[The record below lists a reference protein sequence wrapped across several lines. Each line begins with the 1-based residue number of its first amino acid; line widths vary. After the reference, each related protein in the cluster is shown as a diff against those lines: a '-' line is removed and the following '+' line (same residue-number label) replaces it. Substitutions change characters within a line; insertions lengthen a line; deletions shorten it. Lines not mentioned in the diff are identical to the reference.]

1 MQLKRTNIVWLV
13 VSVLALTFTQFM
25 MVRTTNLGGEMRLKQ
40 EANSIQ
46 ENTQEA
52 KEIIKNSKAELFRI
66 ASLKS
71 DSANRFSRFIKLQLY
86 LKPLEVFVF
95 HDKKPIFWTS
105 SDYNIKPGS
114 VDSITVE
121 SIGNKSVGIWRY
133 RQGPIELVYV
143 LLITKESQLPLSAN
157 VNDSMVNRETV
168 FKVSPNPIEQSVPVI
183 TESLPLFHLIS
194 IHQKPFWLWDLLFIV
209 SLFFFIRGLNRC
221 IQSRWS
227 FVVIKL
233 IILITYLLVIYA
245 FKVGLILN
253 SISNWDVFNSA
264 IFSGKEL
271 WNSSLGLL
279 LLMSLVVLFIAL
291 NSKAAFEQ
299 FGFKSDKYY
308 LKLVAI
314 TLSAQA
320 SYWILFKLLIIT
332 QDVVVNGDIN
342 FQFHQFHRL
351 NQFTAFG
358 IFILAILFI
367 AKFQFIDISWAYL
380 KTLKPWMLRNFSLL
394 QIVLAAAW
402 LFQGSV
408 SESVIIPWIIFS
420 LFWLLAE
427 WFLFT
432 RKAWISIAFKV
443 LFPCL
448 MVSVLLQYYSSEKEQ
463 KTRKMLANEIL
474 LGGDYDALSQMARLE
489 WLLTTDKGIVDYY
502 TCFDETKD
510 QFEKRLRELY
520 FTQLSGAFDI
530 QILDYNALGR
540 NYRSQNA
547 YDYPLL
553 NTLYQSNN
561 CVPVTA
567 RFSRV
572 NDLKLKG
579 SYLGRFEVAD
589 AESFLGVYFV
599 ILTPRISSAEG
610 RLAQIIGNGN
620 LQKLYNDNQYSFG
633 IYVDK
638 KLSRNYGNFDY
649 PVLLQFQD
657 SGFFDDNQEST
668 NHYVLFDS
676 NKNSIVLSRKYTGWL
691 ASMSGF
697 TLMALA
703 GIVLVLFYYLLLWLQ
718 HEFLR
723 FSGKGHSHLRIL
735 QGLKS
740 RFPIPNSKDLY
751 ISSRL
756 QLYVTWIVFATFVV
770 VLLVTVNYFVQNYTR
785 DQVSALRDK
794 TSKIAQMLTTK
805 VNINAVFERNYTALM
820 YDLGDYYNT
829 DINLYTADGQLF
841 ASTNDQLIESNIKAP
856 LMNPEVYSMLQGRG
870 SSAAVVN
877 EQLGEL
883 NYLSSYTALF
893 DKDLNIKGYLN
904 LPYFSNRRDLF
915 REISDYTVTILNL
928 FAVVFAIAILVAYLL
943 AQRIALPLNIIRK
956 QMSLVKIGERN
967 QALQWDRNDEIGLL
981 VREYNKMLDELDAS
995 LNRLAESERQGA
1007 WREMAK
1013 QVAHEIK
1020 NPLTPMRLSLQHLQ
1034 YSIQRN
1040 DDNLKDKIQKT
1051 SDLLIRQI
1059 DALSEM
1065 AEEFSSFAK
1074 MPDPQLG
1081 LVNLSQTLRDSVAL
1095 MGRENA
1101 VKPKIIGELGEISVW
1116 ADANMLVRIFNNIL
1130 KNAVQAIPE
1139 DREGVI
1145 TVWVEE
1151 LHDPKVADK
1160 HLVAVNI
1167 KDNGKGIP
1175 ESLRE
1180 RIFSPNFSTKNSGMG
1195 LGLAMVKKMVEQF
1208 GGEINYTT
1216 QLETGTT
1223 FVVTFPIKAVES
1235 TG

>member
-1 MQLKRTNIVWLV
+1 
-13 VSVLALTFTQFM
+13 M
-25 MVRTTNLGGEMRLKQ
+25 MVRSTNLGGERVLENKAKTIQ
-40 EANSIQ
+40 VQAKEA
-46 ENTQEA
+46 A
-52 KEIIKNSKAELFRI
+52 EIIKNSRSELFRI

-71 DSANRFSRFIKLQLY
+71 DTAGRFGRFLKLQLY
-86 LKPLEVFVF
+86 LEPLEIFVF
-95 HDKKPIFWTS
+95 NNNRPIFWTS
-105 SDYNIKPGS
+105 ADYAIKAGERDS
-114 VDSITVE
+114 VSVE
-121 SIGNKSVGIWRY
+121 TIGNNSLGIWRFK
-133 RQGPIELVYV
+133 QGSIELIYV
-143 LLITKESQLPLSAN
+143 LALAKESPLSLTSQ
-157 VNDSMVNRETV
+157 DSSASAYRENE
-168 FKVSPNPIEQSVPVI
+168 FKISPNPIEHSVPVVS
-183 TESLPLFHLIS
+183 ESLPLFHLLTT
-194 IHQKPFWLWDLLFIV
+194 HQKPFWFWDVLFIV
-209 SLFFFIRGLNRC
+209 AMWMLVRGLNRC

-227 FVVIKL
+227 FVLVK
-233 IILITYLLVIYA
+233 LLVLGIYFVVLYA
-245 FKVGLILN
+245 FLQGLTLG
-253 SISNWDVFNSA
+253 SVKAWDVFSGNL
-264 IFSGKEL
+264 FSGSKQ
-271 WNSSLGLL
+271 WNYNLGLL
-279 LLMSLVVLFIAL
+279 LVFSMVILFIAM
-291 NSKAAFEQ
+291 NSKAAYVQ
-299 FGFKSDKYY
+299 FGFRSDKYY
-308 LKLVAI
+308 LKLISI

-320 SYWILFKLLIIT
+320 SYWILFKLLEIT

-351 NQFTAFG
+351 DSFTAIG
-358 IFILAILFI
+358 ILILAVLFI
-367 AKFQFIDISWAYL
+367 AKFQFVDVAWAYL
-380 KTLKPWMLRNFSLL
+380 KTLKPWTLRNFSLL

-402 LFQGSV
+402 LFQDPV
-408 SESVIIPWIIFS
+408 SESVVIPWIIFS
-420 LFWLLAE
+420 LVWLFAE
-427 WFLFT
+427 WFLFI
-432 RKAWISIAFKV
+432 RKSWLSIAMKV
-443 LFPCL
+443 FLPCL

-502 TCFDETKD
+502 TCLDETKD

-520 FTQLSGAFDI
+520 FTPLSGAFDV
-530 QILDYNALGR
+530 QILDYNAFGR

-579 SYLGRFEVAD
+579 SYLGRFQVSD
-589 AESFLGVYFV
+589 AENFLGVFFV

-610 RLAQIIGNGN
+610 RLAQILGNDK

-633 IYVDK
+633 IYVNE
-638 KLSRNYGNFDY
+638 KLSRSYGDFDY
-649 PVLLQFQD
+649 PVVLQYQD
-657 SGFFDDNQEST
+657 SGFFDDDKQKIS
-668 NHYVLFDS
+668 HYILFDS

-703 GIVLVLFYYLLLWLQ
+703 GIVLVLIYYLLLWLQ

-723 FSGKGHSHLRIL
+723 FTGTGHRQLRLL

-740 RFPIPNSKDLY
+740 RFPIPNSKDLF

-770 VLLVTVNYFVQNYTR
+770 VLLVTVNYFVQSYTR
-785 DQVSALRDK
+785 DQVNGLRDK
-794 TSKIAQMLTTK
+794 TGKIAQMLTSK
-805 VNINAVFERNYTALM
+805 VNINAVFEQNYTALM

-829 DINLYTADGQLF
+829 DINLYTAEGQLF
-841 ASTNDQLIESNIKAP
+841 ASTNDQLIESKIKAP
-856 LMNPEVYSMLQGRG
+856 LMNPEVYAILQSRG

-877 EQLGEL
+877 EQLGDL

-893 DKDLNIKGYLN
+893 DKDLNVKGYLN

-1034 YSIQRN
+1034 YSIQRD
-1040 DDNLKDKIQKT
+1040 DDNLKEKIQKT

-1081 LVNLSQTLRDSVAL
+1081 LVNLTQTLRDSVAL
-1095 MGRENA
+1095 MGRENS
-1101 VKPKIIGELGEISVW
+1101 VKPKILGELIDYTIW

-1130 KNAVQAIPE
+1130 KNAVQAIPD
-1139 DREGVI
+1139 DREGAI
-1145 TVWVEE
+1145 TVWLEE
-1151 LHDPKVADK
+1151 INDTDVSNFRWI
-1160 HLVAVNI
+1160 AVNI

-1175 ESLRE
+1175 DSLRE

-1216 QLETGTT
+1216 QVEVGTT
-1223 FVVTFPIKAVES
+1223 FVVKFPIKS
-1235 TG
+1235 GSDS

>member
-1 MQLKRTNIVWLV
+1 MEFKRSNMGWLV
-13 VSVLALTFTQFM
+13 LSLIIGVISQIM
-25 MVRTTNLGGEMRLKQ
+25 MVRSTNLGGDLVLQNK
-40 EANSIQ
+40 ATSIQ
-46 ENTQEA
+46 NQVQEVT
-52 KEIIKNSKAELFRI
+52 KIIKNTKSELFRI

-71 DSANRFSRFIKLQLY
+71 DSAGRFGRFTKLQLY
-86 LKPLEVFVF
+86 LEPLQVFVY
-95 HDKKPIFWTS
+95 HDKKPIFWTT
-105 SDYNIKPGS
+105 SDVFIKPGS
-114 VDSITVE
+114 ADSVTVE
-121 SIGNKSVGIWRY
+121 TIGGKSVGIWRY
-133 RQGPIELVYV
+133 KQGSVEILYV
-143 LLITKESQLPLSAN
+143 LSLANESQLPLIGSSESVSAY
-157 VNDSMVNRETV
+157 RENE
-168 FKVSPNPIEQSVPVI
+168 FKISPNPVQNSVPVI
-183 TESLPLFHLIS
+183 THALPMFHLVTT
-194 IHQKPFWLWDLLFIV
+194 HHKPFWIWDVLFLIAV
-209 SLFFFIRGLNRC
+209 WRFVRSLNRC

-227 FVVIKL
+227 FVGVKL
-233 IILITYLLVIYA
+233 TVLIGYLALLFAGYQ
-245 FKVGLILN
+245 GYTLN
-253 SISNWDVFNSA
+253 SITALD
-264 IFSGKEL
+264 IFSDQVFTEVHG
-271 WNSSLGLL
+271 WYNSLGLL
-279 LLMSLVVLFIAL
+279 LVGAMLVLFIAL
-291 NSKAAFEQ
+291 NSKAAYEQ

-308 LKLVAI
+308 LKLISI
-314 TLSAQA
+314 TLSSQA
-320 SYWILFKLLIIT
+320 AYWILFQLLEIT
-332 QDVVVNGDIN
+332 QSVVVNGDIN

-351 NQFTAFG
+351 DSYSAFG
-358 IFILAILFI
+358 VLILAILFI
-367 AKFQFIDISWAYL
+367 AKFQFTDVAWAYL
-380 KTLKPWMLRNFSLL
+380 KTLKPWTLRNFSLL
-394 QIVLAAAW
+394 QIILAASW
-402 LFQGSV
+402 LFQGEV
-408 SESVIIPWIIFS
+408 TESVVIPWIVFS
-420 LFWLLAE
+420 IIWLLAE
-427 WFLFT
+427 WFLFP
-432 RKAWISIAFKV
+432 RKSWMSIAVKV
-443 LFPCL
+443 LLPCL
-448 MVSVLLQYYSSEKEQ
+448 MVSVLFQHYSSEKEQ

-502 TCFDETKD
+502 TCLDETKE

-520 FTQLSGAFDI
+520 FTPLSGAFEI
-530 QILDYNALGR
+530 QILDYNGLGR

-553 NTLYQSNN
+553 NTLYQSND

-579 SYLGRFEVAD
+579 SYLGRFQVTDAD
-589 AESFLGVYFV
+589 NFLGVFFV

-610 RLAQIIGNGN
+610 RLAQIVGNDK

-633 IYVDK
+633 IYVNQ
-638 KLSRNYGNFDY
+638 KLSRSYGNFDY
-649 PVLLQFQD
+649 PVALQFKD
-657 SGFFDDNQEST
+657 SGFFDSDEEKI

-676 NKNSIVLSRKYTGWL
+676 NKNAIVLSRKYTDWL

-697 TLMALA
+697 TLMALT
-703 GIVLVLFYYLLLWLQ
+703 GIVLVLIYYLLLWMQ

-723 FSGKGHSHLRIL
+723 VTGAGHRQLRLL
-735 QGLKS
+735 QGLRS
-740 RFPIPNSKDLY
+740 RFPIPSGKDLF

-770 VLLVTVNYFVQNYTR
+770 VLLVTVNYFVQSYTR
-785 DQVSALRDK
+785 DQVNGLRDK
-794 TSKIAQMLTTK
+794 TAKISQMLTTK
-805 VNINAVFERNYTALM
+805 VNISAVFERNYTALM

-829 DINLYTADGQLF
+829 DINLYTADGQLY
-841 ASTNDQLIESNIKAP
+841 ASTNDQLIESGVKAP
-856 LMNPEVYSMLQGRG
+856 LMNPEVYAILQTEG
-870 SSAAVVN
+870 SSAAVIN

-893 DKDLNIKGYLN
+893 DKDLNVKGYLN

-981 VREYNKMLDELDAS
+981 VREYNKMLEELDSS

-1040 DDNLKDKIQKT
+1040 DDNLKEKIQKT

-1074 MPDPQLG
+1074 MPDPQSSK
-1081 LVNLSQTLRDSVAL
+1081 VNLTQTLRDAVAL
-1095 MGRENA
+1095 MGRENS
-1101 VKPKIIGELGEISVW
+1101 VQPQMLGDFPDYHVW

-1139 DREGVI
+1139 ERAGKIEVWI
-1145 TVWVEE
+1145 ETVNTNGIPYVM
-1151 LHDPKVADK
+1151 
-1160 HLVAVNI
+1160 VNI
-1167 KDNGKGIP
+1167 RDNGKGIP
-1175 ESLRE
+1175 EALRD

-1208 GGEINYTT
+1208 EGSIDYTT
-1216 QLETGTT
+1216 ELEVGTT
-1223 FVVTFPIKAVES
+1223 FEVKFPLLQSVS
-1235 TG
+1235 